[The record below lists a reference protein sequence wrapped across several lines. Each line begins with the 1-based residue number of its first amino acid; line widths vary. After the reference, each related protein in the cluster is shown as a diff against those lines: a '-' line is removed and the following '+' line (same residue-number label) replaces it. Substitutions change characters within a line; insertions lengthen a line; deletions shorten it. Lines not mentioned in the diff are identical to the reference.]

1 MTTLIKTLVMAGLIA
16 LISGC
21 AYDPAYSYNSS
32 GSYYGSGYGNRP
44 YYGYNGGS
52 GYGNRPYYGNSGYNN
67 GYQAGYYSPGSNYGY
82 YNRGGYNGRYCPDDD
97 D

>member
-1 MTTLIKTLVMAGLIA
+1 MTTLIKALLIAGLIG

-21 AYDPAYSYNSS
+21 AYDPAYSYNRSDN
-32 GSYYGSGYGNRP
+32 YY
-44 YYGYNGGS
+44 GGS
-52 GYGNRPYYGNSGYNN
+52 GYSNRPYYGNAGYNN